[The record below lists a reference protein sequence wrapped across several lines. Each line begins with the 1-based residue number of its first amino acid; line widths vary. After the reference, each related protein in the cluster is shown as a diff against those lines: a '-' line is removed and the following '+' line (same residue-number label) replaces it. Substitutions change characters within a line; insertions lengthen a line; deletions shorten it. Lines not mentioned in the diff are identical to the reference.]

1 MNLLLFTIMPTI
13 TLIAQMIFTYS
24 ILVRRY
30 SIKIHILLWGLS
42 IFVTYGGYL
51 LMAYFGVQNNF
62 YYYTLSIIYVLVCI
76 ILFQGATTKK
86 LALYCAFWQLASFLS
101 TLCFSFAGC
110 TVNGKTDQIVL
121 SNFLYLLCY
130 LILLPI
136 YLLKFRKFL
145 ISYMMILKNGNRGF
159 TFYPVLIFLLF
170 TALFGPGSMMLS
182 SKNFIN
188 MLLFESIVFFAY
200 YLSLSQ
206 YAAIQNQTQTEEQL
220 LASEKM
226 LLVQKKY
233 YEQVEENMIQQRQMM
248 HDMRH
253 QLVVLNEMC
262 KDQDY
267 DALESYVSDLLIRN
281 GSTYTR
287 RFCKNVA
294 INAILNGYIT
304 IAEQKGIAVTM
315 DIDFPEEMYINRYDI
330 CTVLGNGL
338 ENAIEACQRINDNDE
353 LYTKRSIHL
362 RSAIKNERLI
372 IRIENT
378 CKEEPMTK
386 KGFVLS
392 SKGTLGGV
400 GLQSVRSIIEHY
412 HGNMSMEYKDNL
424 FILIIFM
431 CIDKTKSSSLD

>member
-1 MNLLLFTIMPTI
+1 
-13 TLIAQMIFTYS
+13 
-24 ILVRRY
+24 
-30 SIKIHILLWGLS
+30 
-42 IFVTYGGYL
+42 
-51 LMAYFGVQNNF
+51 MACV
-62 YYYTLSIIYVLVCI
+62 
-76 ILFQGATTKK
+76 ILFQGAAARIV
-86 LALYCAFWQLASFLS
+86 ALSCAFWQLASFLS
-101 TLCFSFAGC
+101 TLCVCLAGWM
-110 TVNGKTDQIVL
+110 VNEKIDQFVL

-130 LILLPI
+130 LIVLPI

-145 ISYMMILKNGNRGF
+145 KSYMMILKNGNRGF
-159 TFYPVLIFLLF
+159 TIYPVMIFLLF
-170 TALFGPGSMMLS
+170 TALFGPGSIALS
-182 SKNFIN
+182 TKNFIN

-226 LLVQKKY
+226 LLIQKKY

-267 DALESYVSDLLIRN
+267 TALESYVSDLLIRH

-304 IAEQKGIAVTM
+304 VAEQKGIAVTM
-315 DIDFPEEMYINRYDI
+315 DIDFPEEMYINRYDL

-338 ENAIEACQRINDNDE
+338 ENAIEACQRIDESEE

-362 RSAIKNERLI
+362 RSAIKNERVI

-378 CKEEPMTK
+378 CKEEPKTR
-386 KGFVLS
+386 KGHVES

-431 CIDKTKSSSLD
+431 CIDKTKSSSSD

>member
-1 MNLLLFTIMPTI
+1 MNLLLFIIIPI
-13 TLIAQMIFTYS
+13 IALISLMIFTYS
-24 ILVRRY
+24 IQIRRY
-30 SIKIHILLWGLS
+30 QIKIHVLIWGLS
-42 IFVTYGGYL
+42 ISATYGGYL
-51 LMAYFGVQNNF
+51 LMNYFHVQNYNF
-62 YYYTLSIIYVLVCI
+62 YYIWSLIYVLACVG
-76 ILFQGATTKK
+76 LFQGSVAKK
-86 LALYCAFWQLASFLS
+86 LAIYFAFWQLSAFLS
-101 TLCFSFAGC
+101 TVCICLAGWAAEDR
-110 TVNGKTDQIVL
+110 TDQYIVRN
-121 SNFLYLLCY
+121 SLYFLCY
-130 LILLPI
+130 LIILPV
-136 YLLKFRKFL
+136 YLIKFRKHL
-145 ISYMMILKNGNRGF
+145 KDYMVILDNGNRGF
-159 TFYPVLIFLLF
+159 TFYPVLSYLLF
-170 TALFGPGSMMLS
+170 TALFGPGSMVLAT
-182 SKNFIN
+182 KDFIN

-267 DALESYVSDLLIRN
+267 NALESYVSDLLIRH

-315 DIDFPEEMYINRYDI
+315 DIDFPEEMYINRYDL
-330 CTVLGNGL
+330 CTILGNGL
-338 ENAIEACQRINDNDE
+338 ENAIEACQRISDKDE

-378 CKEEPMTK
+378 CNEEPKSK
-386 KGFVLS
+386 KGQILS
-392 SKGTLGGV
+392 SKGTFGGI

-412 HGNMSMEYKDNL
+412 HGNMSMEYKNNL

-431 CIDKTKSSSLD
+431 CIDKTKSSSSD